1 MRFSPLA
8 RASAV
13 TFCVFLVLVLFS
25 RFSMSESATGAH
37 GKRQSQAVCRSAMRR
52 AQFFA
57 DAAEQDESA
66 VLAIL
71 HCCDAR
77 AHAQAAKDLAE
88 QTGVALEADA
98 LALLEEQQDRLD
110 ELLARLH
117 AGLAA

>member
-13 TFCVFLVLVLFS
+13 TFCVFVLLVLFS
-25 RFSMSESATGAH
+25 RFSMSESASGAH
-37 GKRQSQAVCRSAMRR
+37 GKKQSQAVCRSAMRR

-57 DAAEQDESA
+57 EVAEQDESL

-71 HCCDAR
+71 HCCDSR

-88 QTGVALEADA
+88 QTGVVLENDV
-98 LALLEEQQDRLD
+98 LVLLEEQQDRLD
-110 ELLARLH
+110 ELVAQLVERE
-117 AGLAA
+117 